1 MKNEDLNIMKAIIIY
16 LDWLDGCNKDY
27 HPKGNYTIQDMI
39 SWIRKQ
45 CDKNPDDKIEQ
56 EWVPQ
61 VGDTIRK
68 KGTTEPLYVLTG
80 KEEYEFS
87 FVEKR
92 NCGISGG
99 KLNVFALEDYEL
111 VERNKT
117 IENVIDET
125 FNPLNEFSNKQKSYW
140 IENKNNSTTLKVQKI
155 KKEIE
160 RLQSNLN
167 KYISPNNPILPG
179 TLNVTFNRLKDF
191 IDSLTEDD
199 TSDDLENQYNSNMCY
214 QHAYTQDDI
223 MKTKNDELEK
233 EIERYF
239 RDVKW
244 IYLPVAEVARH
255 FADWQ
260 YNKDFEDLLKSD
272 MSQFKKCYE
281 KGREDM
287 KNELKQITIE

>member
-68 KGTTEPLYVLTG
+68 KGTTEPLYVLSG
-80 KEEYEFS
+80 KEECEFS

-125 FNPLNEFSNKQKSYW
+125 FNPLNEFSNK
-140 IENKNNSTTLKVQKI
+140 NNSTTLKVQKI

-167 KYISPNNPILPG
+167 KCISPNNPILPG

-191 IDSLTEDD
+191 IDSLKEED
-199 TSDDLENQYNSNMCY
+199 TSDDLENQYKSNMCY

-223 MKTKNDELEK
+223 MKTKNEELEK
-233 EIERYF
+233 EIERYY

-244 IYLPVAEVARH
+244 IRLPFAEVARH

-260 YNKDFEDLLKSD
+260 YSKDFEDLL
-272 MSQFKKCYE
+272 
-281 KGREDM
+281 
-287 KNELKQITIE
+287 NLT